1 MNGRPELNHP
11 WLVAAWPGMGHV
23 AVNAGVYLL
32 SKLGMHLLAELE
44 ASDLFDVE
52 QVEVKGGIVRPT
64 RAPRTRLFVWA
75 GPRTGHDLV
84 VLLGEAQPVV
94 GRHAFCKQVIA
105 YARELGVERVITF
118 AALATRMGPED
129 PSRVFGAA
137 TDRDGVEQLKRLE
150 LELLEDGN
158 ISGLNGVLLGAAAE
172 AGLRGACLL
181 GEMPHALSQL
191 PFPKASLGILE
202 AFTAMTGIDIDMTEM
217 EDQARRNEDQLA
229 TLMAVMRQAAES
241 EDGEFHPPA
250 DEEPEDE
257 GLGAIDRRRIE
268 GLFEEAAQERAKA
281 FELKQVLDRLGAFKQ
296 YEDRFLDL
304 FKKSR

>member
-1 MNGRPELNHP
+1 MNGRSELNHP

-32 SKLGMHLLAELE
+32 AKMGMHLLAELE

-52 QVEVKGGIVRPT
+52 QVEVKDGVVRPT

-94 GRHAFCKQVIA
+94 GKHAFCKQVIA
-105 YARELGVERVITF
+105 YAQQLGVERIITF
-118 AALATRMGPED
+118 AALATRMTPDD

-137 TDRDGVEQLKRLE
+137 TDRDGVEQFKRLE
-150 LELLEDGN
+150 LEVLEDGN

-172 AGLRGACLL
+172 AGMQGACLL
-181 GEMPHALSQL
+181 GEMPHALAQL

-202 AFTAMTGIDIDMTEM
+202 AFSAMTGIDIDLTELA
-217 EDQARRNEDQLA
+217 DQARRNEEQLV
-229 TLMAVMRQAAES
+229 TLLDVMRNAA
-241 EDGEFHPPA
+241 GEEEEEFEPTT
-250 DEEPEDE
+250 EEPAEE
-257 GLGAIDRRRIE
+257 GLASTDRRRIE
-268 GLFEEAAQERAKA
+268 GLFEEARRERAKA

-304 FKKSR
+304 FKKRR

>member
-1 MNGRPELNHP
+1 MNGRSELNHP

-32 SKLGMHLLAELE
+32 AKMGMHLLAELE
-44 ASDLFDVE
+44 ASDLFDIE
-52 QVEVKGGIVRPT
+52 QVEVKNGVVRPP

-94 GRHAFCKQVIA
+94 GKHAFCKQVIA
-105 YARELGVERVITF
+105 YAQQLGVERVITF

-137 TDRDGVEQLKRLE
+137 TDREGVEQIKRLE
-150 LELLEDGN
+150 LEVLEDGN

-172 AGLRGACLL
+172 AGIQGTCLL
-181 GEMPHALSQL
+181 GEMPHALAQL

-202 AFTAMTGIDIDMTEM
+202 AFSSMTGIDIDLSEMT
-217 EDQARRNEDQLA
+217 DQAKRNEDQLT
-229 TLMAVMRQAAES
+229 TLLEVMRNAE
-241 EDGEFHPPA
+241 GEEEEEFEPTTEEPA
-250 DEEPEDE
+250 DE
-257 GLGAIDRRRIE
+257 GLASTDRRRIE
-268 GLFEEAAQERAKA
+268 GLFEEARLERAKA

-304 FKKSR
+304 FKKRR